1 MKLNKLLLALAASGL
16 ATSAFATNG
25 YFAHGIGVKAKA
37 MGGAA
42 IAFAED
48 GFGAAANPANLS
60 QVKDGYSLGVSAFAP
75 DRGVGTTAAWSAG
88 SSVNGNTPGAAGAY
102 AGNEAA
108 DAFAIPEFAYKK
120 SHNSQ
125 TDWGVVVYGNG
136 GMNVDYGRPMYAT
149 STNTSSNLEQ
159 LFIAPT
165 VAYKINDKNTV
176 AASVNLV
183 YQSFKATGLDWFA
196 QYTRTANTSTY
207 DATRMTGGF
216 SDPWGYIES
225 GMGGV
230 NPGDHGTDDST
241 GIGVK
246 LGWNGVL
253 SNTVTAGA
261 FYQPKTSMSKFS
273 AYKDLFAQDGGF
285 DIPETYGVGIA
296 IKANPKTAVALD
308 VVQINYSGIKSLA
321 NPNNHNPTGTSTDL
335 GAENGKGFGWK
346 DMTVYKLGVAH
357 QMDANTT
364 VRAGWNYG
372 KQPISKGE
380 LDFNLL
386 APAVVEHHFTAGL
399 TRALDK
405 DSEFS
410 VHAMVAPKVTLTG
423 SSTDGAGTAYMNKLE
438 MSQYEIGVQYS
449 KKF

>member
-1 MKLNKLLLALAASGL
+1 MAASGI

-37 MGGAA
+37 MGGAS

-48 GFGAAANPANLS
+48 GFGAATNPANLA
-60 QVKDGYSLGVSAFAP
+60 QVKDGYSVGVSAFAP
-75 DRGVGTTAAWSAG
+75 DRGVTSGAGTGSGTWQFNQTAYGLTGTAS
-88 SSVNGNTPGAAGAY
+88 TAY

-108 DAFAIPEFAYKK
+108 DAFAIPEFAYVKTYNDK
-120 SHNSQ
+120 IN
-125 TDWGVVVYGNG
+125 WGVVVYGNG
-136 GMNVDYGRPMYAT
+136 GMNVDYGRPMYDSSA
-149 STNTSSNLEQ
+149 NTTSNLEQ
-159 LFIAPT
+159 LFISPT
-165 VAYKINDKNTV
+165 ISYKVDDRNTV
-176 AASVNLV
+176 AASLNIV
-183 YQSFKATGLDWFA
+183 YQTFKATGLNWFTA
-196 QYTRTANTSTY
+196 YTRGVA
-207 DATRMTGGF
+207 DADVQTGA
-216 SDPWGYIES
+216 
-225 GMGGV
+225 GGT
-230 NPGDHGTDDST
+230 NPGGHGTDDSM
-241 GIGVK
+241 GVGVK
-246 LGWNGVL
+246 LGWAGKL
-253 SNTVTAGA
+253 SDTANAGA
-261 FYQPKTSMSKFS
+261 FYQPKTSMDKFS

-285 DIPETYGVGIA
+285 DIPETYGVGVA
-296 IKANPKTAVALD
+296 IKTNPKTTVALD

-321 NPNNHNPTGTSTDL
+321 NPNNHNPLGTSTDL
-335 GAENGKGFGWK
+335 GTENGKGFGWK

-364 VRAGWNYG
+364 IRAGWNYG

-405 DSEFS
+405 NSEFS
-410 VHAMVAPKVTLTG
+410 VHAMYAPNVTLTG
-423 SSTDGAGTAYMNKLE
+423 TNSDGAGTSYMSKLE

>member
-108 DAFAIPEFAYKK
+108 DAFAIPEFAYSKRYNDK
-120 SHNSQ
+120 IN
-125 TDWGVVVYGNG
+125 WGVVVYGNG
-136 GMNVDYGRPMYAT
+136 GMNVDYGRPMYDSGA
-149 STNTSSNLEQ
+149 NTTSNLEQ

-165 VAYKINDKNTV
+165 ISYKLNDQHTV
-176 AASVNLV
+176 AASLNLV
-183 YQSFKATGLDWFA
+183 YQTFKATGLNWFA
-196 QYTRTANTSTY
+196 AYTQTCDFNGTTCA
-207 DATRMTGGF
+207 TGGT
-216 SDPWGYIES
+216 
-225 GMGGV
+225 
-230 NPGDHGTDDST
+230 NPGGHGTDDST
-241 GIGVK
+241 GVGAR
-246 LGWNGVL
+246 LGWLGTLTDSV
-253 SNTVTAGA
+253 TVGA
-261 FYQPKTSMSKFS
+261 FYQPKTSMDKFT
-273 AYKDLFAQDGGF
+273 AYKDLFAQGGGF

-296 IKANPKTAVALD
+296 IKASPKTSVALD
-308 VVQINYSGIKSLA
+308 VVQINYGGIKSLA
-321 NPNNHNPTGTSTDL
+321 NLNDHNPGTGTATTTDL
-335 GAENGKGFGWK
+335 GTENGKGFGWS

-357 QMDANTT
+357 QLDDKT
-364 VRAGWNYG
+364 VIRAGWNYG
-372 KQPISKGE
+372 KQPISSTQ

-386 APAVVEHHFTAGL
+386 APAVVEHHITMGL

-405 DSEFS
+405 ESEIS
-410 VHAMVAPKVTLTG
+410 IHAMYAPNVTL
-423 SSTDGAGTAYMNKLE
+423 SSTDSNAADGNGTAYMNKLE
-438 MSQYEIGVQYS
+438 MSQIEIGVQYS

>member
-1 MKLNKLLLALAASGL
+1 MKFSKLLLAMAASGI

-37 MGGAA
+37 MGGAS

-48 GFGAAANPANLS
+48 GFGAAANPANLA

-75 DRGVGTTAAWSAG
+75 DRGVTMTAG
-88 SSVNGNTPGAAGAY
+88 SAY
-102 AGNEAA
+102 GGNEAA
-108 DAFAIPEFAYKK
+108 DAFAIPEFAFSKTYNDKI
-120 SHNSQ
+120 N
-125 TDWGVVVYGNG
+125 WGVVVYGNG
-136 GMNVDYGRPMYAT
+136 GMNVDYGRPVYDA
-149 STNTSSNLEQ
+149 SVNTTSNLEQ

-165 VAYKINDKNTV
+165 VSYKVDDRNTV
-176 AASVNLV
+176 AASLNIV
-183 YQSFKATGLDWFA
+183 YQTFKATGLGNFA
-196 QYTRTANTSTY
+196 AFASGAQF
-207 DATRMTGGF
+207 GGA
-216 SDPWGYIES
+216 GGAYS
-225 GMGGV
+225 GGGA
-230 NPGDHGTDDST
+230 NPGGHGTDDST
-241 GIGVK
+241 GVGVK
-246 LGWNGVL
+246 LGWTGKL
-253 SNTVTAGA
+253 TDAVTAGA
-261 FYQPKTSMSKFS
+261 FYQPETSMDKFS
-273 AYKDLFAQDGGF
+273 AYKDLFAQAGGF
-285 DIPETYGVGIA
+285 DIPETYGAGIA
-296 IKANPKTAVALD
+296 IKANPQTTVALD

-321 NPNNHNPTGTSTDL
+321 NPNSNTPANTTL
-335 GAENGKGFGWK
+335 GAEDGKGFGWK

-364 VRAGWNYG
+364 IRAGWNYG

-405 DSEFS
+405 NSDFS
-410 VHAMVAPKVTLTG
+410 VHAMYAPEVELTG
-423 SSTDGAGTAYMNKLE
+423 SSSDGAGTGSVSKLR

>member
-1 MKLNKLLLALAASGL
+1 MKLNKLLLALAASGI

-37 MGGAA
+37 MGGAS

-48 GFGAAANPANLS
+48 GFGAASNPANLA
-60 QVKDGYSLGVSAFAP
+60 QVKDGYSIGVNAFAP
-75 DRGVGTTAAWSAG
+75 DRGVTSTSGWAG
-88 SSVNGNTPGAAGAY
+88 ANSVNGNTPGAAGNY
-102 AGNEAA
+102 AGNKAA
-108 DAFAIPEFAYKK
+108 DAFAIPEFAYNNTLNDKV
-120 SHNSQ
+120 N
-125 TDWGVVVYGNG
+125 WGVVVYGNG

-149 STNTSSNLEQ
+149 STNTMSNLEQ
-159 LFIAPT
+159 LFIAPS
-165 VAYKINDKNTV
+165 VSYKVNDRNTV
-176 AASVNLV
+176 AASLNIV
-183 YQSFKATGLDWFA
+183 YQTFKATGLDWFN
-196 QYTRTANTSTY
+196 QYTRPATTSAY
-207 DATRMTGGF
+207 NPDAPLN
-216 SDPWGYIES
+216 PWGYQ
-225 GMGGV
+225 GDGV
-230 NPGDHGTDDST
+230 NPGDHGTDDSA
-241 GIGVK
+241 GVGVK
-246 LGWNGVL
+246 LGWTGKL
-253 SNTVTAGA
+253 SDAMTAGA
-261 FYQPKTSMSKFS
+261 FYQPKTSMDKFS

-285 DIPETYGVGIA
+285 DIPETYGVGVA
-296 IKANPKTAVALD
+296 IKTNPNTTVALD

-364 VRAGWNYG
+364 IRAGWNYG

-405 DSEFS
+405 NSEFS
-410 VHAMVAPKVTLTG
+410 VHAMYAPNVKLTG
-423 SSTDGAGTAYMNKLE
+423 TSADGSGTSYMSKLE